1 MVDTLDIKIL
11 DILQNN
17 GRTKRN
23 QIAEE
28 VGLSIPS
35 VSERLKKLEDNGI
48 IEGYFARLNKKSFG
62 YDIMAYILV
71 MMESSKHYKSLLH
84 KVENIP
90 VILECHSVLGEG
102 SHLLK
107 AVTKNTESL
116 EKLLGEIQSWPG
128 VMATKTTFVLSTVK
142 ETTVLDIK

>member
-1 MVDTLDIKIL
+1 VIDALDIKIL
-11 DILQNN
+11 NILQNN

-35 VSERLKKLEDNGI
+35 VSERLKKLEENGI

-71 MMESSKHYKSLLH
+71 MMESSKHYKSLLN

>member
-1 MVDTLDIKIL
+1 VVDTLDIKIL